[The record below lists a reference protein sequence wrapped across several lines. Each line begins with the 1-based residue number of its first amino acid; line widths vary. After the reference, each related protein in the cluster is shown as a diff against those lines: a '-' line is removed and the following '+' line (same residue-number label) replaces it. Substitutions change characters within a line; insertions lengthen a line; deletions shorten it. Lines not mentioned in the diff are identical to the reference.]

1 MAVIQVPGEN
11 VGNVKLYALSTCGWC
26 QKTKKLLE
34 DMGVAY
40 EYEDVDNL
48 YGDDREKA
56 VQEIKNW
63 NPSGGF
69 PTIVI
74 DNKKCIVGYKEGEIR
89 EALGK

>member
-1 MAVIQVPGEN
+1 MVVIQVPGEN

-34 DMGVAY
+34 NMGVAY
-40 EYEDVDNL
+40 EYEDVDIL
-48 YGDDREKA
+48 YGDEREKA
-56 VQEIKNW
+56 VQEIKKW

-69 PTIVI
+69 PTIVVG
-74 DNKKCIVGYKEGEIR
+74 NEKCIVGYKEGEIR